1 MARCE
6 LHPNQRRPKAHDAL
20 RRQWLPPHH
29 QPLCA
34 PAMQITQDTAVTL
47 RLKISDAASGQRLDG
62 NDEPMAYLHGGYE
75 NTLPK
80 VEAALEGKEKGF
92 QTTLTLAPAD
102 AFGER
107 DEALLRTIPKA
118 EFPPGVKVG
127 GQLQGRGEDGQE
139 VAFTVLKIKGPQVL
153 LDGNHPWA
161 GKTLRIAL
169 TVLDVRAASAQEI
182 AHRHVHG
189 AHGHQH

>member
-1 MARCE
+1 M
-6 LHPNQRRPKAHDAL
+6 P
-20 RRQWLPPHH
+20 
-29 QPLCA
+29 
-34 PAMQITQDTAVTL
+34 ITKDSVVTL
-47 RLKISDAASGQRLDG
+47 RYKVSDATTGLLIEAAK
-62 NDEPMAYLHGGYE
+62 EPMAYLHGGYE

-80 VEAALEGKEKGF
+80 IEEALDGKDTGF

-107 DEALLRTIPKA
+107 DEALVRSIPKS

-127 GQLQGRGEDGQE
+127 GQLRGQLDDGSDA
-139 VAFTVLKIKGPQVL
+139 VFTVVKIKGPQVL

-161 GKTLRIAL
+161 GKTLKFQL
-169 TVLDVRAASAQEI
+169 TVAGVRQATEEEI

-189 AHGHQH
+189 AGGHHH